1 MSKSYRS
8 QLVGCFGNPVDENPT
23 GVMEE
28 AAFRE
33 KGWTSDTLQ
42 FW

>member
-42 FW
+42 F